1 MKAEHEKRGVF
12 EQLSPV
18 LAGAV
23 REHPQHTVRSG
34 DETDSE
40 ALLGL
45 AGLRPDEIAKLLSEG
60 AVE

>member
-1 MKAEHEKRGVF
+1 MEAEHAERGVF

-23 REHPQHTVRSG
+23 RAHPKHTVRSG